1 LAKAQTKT
9 GAGAIRDIWAA
20 SREALSDMAS
30 AVQADP
36 DPNLPRAGVKPGQWQ
51 GAPHD
56 AMPPDCPVQV
66 IGRDGDGVIWCRNAT
81 GDLRS
86 IGPKDWTMSTISD
99 LFSPYINYAFWAWPA
114 FGKEKKTD
122 QATGEVTEILV
133 VKRVERDKLFTCL
146 GNEASKKPLFDPAKQ
161 HRGRG
166 GWADSNGNFIW
177 HSGKHLFQTRGH
189 QIDRAQPQEHDGF
202 LYTRQPETI
211 RPWNG
216 RVAAEESPA
225 IRILQQLRTWNWERP
240 YLDPMLALGYIPV
253 GLMGGALKARPHIFT
268 TGGAGVGKSTLHQ
281 LFRQVL
287 NGVVFATVDTTAA
300 GIYQRMKQD
309 ALPVMVDELENKP
322 GSSKA
327 TSVIELARVAYS
339 GGEIARGGADHEG
352 TTFQMHSSFFFSA
365 INLPQMGIQDR
376 TRLAILN
383 LARLDAPNGTGA
395 GMLTKVESDGP
406 MILRQVMDGW
416 ERFNKELMPKWWE
429 VLAGQGLDSRAID
442 TYGTLLAACE
452 LVVGWEA
459 MEQAGLPV
467 TELDKL
473 GQIIGAA
480 TAPDRAEQLDNWH
493 RCVIRLLQ
501 STIDAWRDGQRP
513 TVGGVMDQLARQPM
527 ATDVDLE
534 DARKRLELVNL
545 SVRGKG
551 DGPSGQPSAGPFLAV
566 PHTGP
571 QLAKLF
577 AGTEWEGQW
586 SLALKQGVKSGV
598 VINDRGKGQV
608 KINGANLRCL
618 LIDWQALKKYEEGQ
632 T

>member
-1 LAKAQTKT
+1 MAKAQTKT

-30 AVQADP
+30 AHAADP
-36 DPNLPRAGVKPGQWQ
+36 DPNLARAGVKPGQWQ

-81 GDLRS
+81 GDLRA
-86 IGPKDWTMSTISD
+86 ITRKDWTMAMISE
-99 LFSPYINYAFWAWPA
+99 LFSPFINYAFWAWPA

-122 QATGEVTEILV
+122 MATGEVSEVLI

-146 GNEASKKPLFDPAKQ
+146 GNEASRKPLFDPAKQ

-166 GWADSNGNFIW
+166 GWQDSNGAFIW
-177 HSGKHLFQTRGH
+177 HSGKNMFTTRGSG
-189 QIDRAQPQEHDGF
+189 IDKAPPQEHDGY

-211 RPWNG
+211 RPWHG
-216 RVAAEESPA
+216 RVTPSESPA
-225 IRILQQLRTWNWERP
+225 RRILSQLRTWNWERP

-253 GLMGGALKARPHIFT
+253 GLMGGALKVRPHIFT
-268 TGGAGVGKSTLHQ
+268 TGGAGVGKSTLHH

-287 NGVVFATVDTTAA
+287 DGVVFATVDTTAA

-365 INLPQMGIQDR
+365 INLPQMGVQDR
-376 TRLAILN
+376 TRMAILN
-383 LARLDAPNGTGA
+383 LARLDAPNGTGEGILA
-395 GMLTKVESDGP
+395 KPEADGP

-416 ERFNKELMPKWWE
+416 DDFNKNLMPKWWE
-429 VLAGQGLDSRAID
+429 ILARQKLDSRAID

-452 LVVGWEA
+452 MLVGFEA
-459 MEQAGLPV
+459 MEEAGLPV
-467 TELDKL
+467 SDWDQL
-473 GQIIGAA
+473 GHIIGAA

-493 RCVIRLLQ
+493 RCLIRLLQ

-513 TVGGVMDQLARQPM
+513 SVGGVMDDFSTSKAV
-527 ATDVDLE
+527 TDIDI
-534 DARKRLELVNL
+534 DAARKKLELVNL
-545 SVRGKG
+545 SCRAKG
-551 DGPSGQPSAGPFLAV
+551 DGPSGQPNAGPFLAV

-571 QLAKLF
+571 QLSRLF

-598 VINDRGKGQV
+598 VLNDRSKGQM
-608 KINGANLRCL
+608 KINGATMRCL
-618 LIDWQALKKYEEGQ
+618 LVDMAALRKYEGEQG
-632 T
+632 